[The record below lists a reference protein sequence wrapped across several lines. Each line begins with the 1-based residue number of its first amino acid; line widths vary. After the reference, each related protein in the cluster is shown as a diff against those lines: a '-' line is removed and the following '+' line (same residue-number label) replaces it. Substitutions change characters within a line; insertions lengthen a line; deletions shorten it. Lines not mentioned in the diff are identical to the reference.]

1 MAEARQ
7 PEIKVEL
14 TGDGPEVRPDSIE
27 LKGKREK
34 VDSVL
39 ATWTEGGQGPS
50 GRYFSNRLNR
60 TFFRLRLKDGSVY
73 EIAHELPENRKS
85 AARWV
90 LVQQLQAQPSQ
101 EGRGTGGP
109 EGQAKAADTKPA
121 VNAKGPARRPSEKSP
136 AATKTRGKAQAG
148 KAKSKKA

>member
-14 TGDGPEVRPDSIE
+14 TGKGAEIRPDSIE
-27 LKGKREK
+27 LKGKQEK
-34 VDSVL
+34 VDAVL

-50 GRYFSNRLNR
+50 GRSFANRLNR

-73 EIAHELPENRKS
+73 EIAHELPENRKA

-90 LVQQLQAQPSQ
+90 LVQQLPGQPSDGDQ
-101 EGRGTGGP
+101 APAASGAKPAKEAGASAGP
-109 EGQAKAADTKPA
+109 KAATPKPSA
-121 VNAKGPARRPSEKSP
+121 AARKTPAKKTPAR
-136 AATKTRGKAQAG
+136 T
-148 KAKSKKA
+148 AKSKTR